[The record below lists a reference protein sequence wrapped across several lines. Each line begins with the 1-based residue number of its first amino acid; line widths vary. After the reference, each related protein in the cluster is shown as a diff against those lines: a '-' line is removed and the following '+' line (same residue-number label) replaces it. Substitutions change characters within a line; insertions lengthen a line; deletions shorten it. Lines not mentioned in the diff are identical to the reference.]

1 MANIKEFVPE
11 YYLTHRNLTLNNG
24 GAATFTDNLFTI
36 TGIIQ
41 INHIY
46 GSVVTLISANV
57 TVAYLDLFPTAG
69 AAIEITDNGGT
80 AISSIKVGSLI
91 TKEATAGTAIAV
103 YDSDLGFVSEVAT
116 NFNKS
121 FKPFIIAKKDG
132 AVTNIRFVYTTAGGA
147 TGRIHWHLEWRPL
160 SDEASAVAA

>member
-1 MANIKEFVPE
+1 MSNLKHGTVA
-11 YYLTHRNLTLNNG
+11 YYLIHKNLTLDNG

-41 INHIY
+41 VNYIY
-46 GSVVTLISANV
+46 GYVITPISANV
-57 TVAYLDLFPTAG
+57 TVAYLDLFPTGG

-80 AISSIKVGSLI
+80 AISSIKANSLI
-91 TKEATAGTAIAV
+91 TKEAIATTAVSV
-103 YDSDLGFVSEVAT
+103 YDSNLGYVAEVAT

-121 FKPFIIAKKDG
+121 FKPFIVAKKDG
-132 AVTNIRFVYTTAGGA
+132 AVTNIRFVYDTAGGA

-160 SDEASAVAA
+160 TDNGNAVSA